1 MRAFGG
7 LETAMA
13 KLTRSNY
20 RGALVNGEPTF
31 SASNDRFCIGLTS
44 LESGITYQIHLSE
57 AEAQH
62 FAALIAER
70 VEFQPSPSMR

>member
-1 MRAFGG
+1 LLA

-20 RGALVNGEPTF
+20 RGALVNGEPIF
-31 SASNDRFCIGLTS
+31 SASNDHFCIGLTS
-44 LESGITYQIHLSE
+44 LESGITYQIHLSDT
-57 AEAQH
+57 EAQR

-70 VEFQPSPSMR
+70 IELSHLASMR